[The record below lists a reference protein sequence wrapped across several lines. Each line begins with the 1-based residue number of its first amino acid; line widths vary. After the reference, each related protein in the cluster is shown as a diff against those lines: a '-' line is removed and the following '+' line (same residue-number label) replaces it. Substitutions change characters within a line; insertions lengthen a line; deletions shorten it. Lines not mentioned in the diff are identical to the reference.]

1 VTDNQ
6 RRSPLVGF
14 ADEFAELS
22 IRTGGRLGIAERPY
36 LRQLNVRARA
46 DAIDTA
52 ATALGVP
59 LPTAPNRVGRAG
71 DVAALWLGPDE
82 WLVVGGSGG
91 EPSPDGWGVVDVSAQ
106 RTVIVLSGPQGVGLL
121 PLGCA
126 LDLGRLTLEWC
137 AQTMLARANVI
148 LWGTHP
154 EEIHILVRL
163 SFAPYLAAWLLD
175 AATVMV

>member
-1 VTDNQ
+1 MTDNQ

-46 DAIDTA
+46 DARATA

-59 LPTAPNRVGRAG
+59 LPTVPNTVGRAG
-71 DVAALWLGPDE
+71 DLASLWLGPDE
-82 WLVVGGSGG
+82 WLVVGGADG
-91 EPSPDGWGVVDVSAQ
+91 EPSLVGGVVDVSAQ
-106 RTVIVLSGPQGVGLL
+106 RTAIVLSGPQGVGLL

-126 LDLGRLTLEWC
+126 LDLGRLTPEWC
-137 AQTMLARANVI
+137 AQTMVARANVI
-148 LWGTHP
+148 LWGMQP
-154 EEIHILVRL
+154 EEIHILVRV
-163 SFAPYLAAWLLD
+163 SFASYLAAWLLD
-175 AATVMV
+175 AATVMI